1 MLSIGISL
9 VMYDDPAMLPEVL
22 KRLHVSEGVALDK
35 MIERLDTLYDEV
47 FTVHYQNVAQA
58 ERLLSAYNTRRA
70 VIVHQGKMNVYGRDL
85 GWAKACV
92 AGGKITPIPDPAGD
106 LNRALDKV
114 MGQMP
119 QGIAVADDDR
129 DDPYESLGYARR

>member
-9 VMYDDPAMLPEVL
+9 VMYDDPAALPEVL
-22 KRLHVSEGVALDK
+22 KRLHVSRGVALDQ
-35 MIERLDTLYDEV
+35 MINHLDTLYDEV
-47 FTVHYQNVAQA
+47 FTVHYQDVAQA

-92 AGGKITPIPDPAGD
+92 ASGKITPTPDPAGD

-114 MGQMP
+114 MGQLP
-119 QGIAVADDDR
+119 EGIVVADEDR

>member
-9 VMYDDPAMLPEVL
+9 VMYDDPAALPEVL
-22 KRLHVSEGVALDK
+22 KRLHAVRGVPLED
-35 MIERLDTLYDEV
+35 MINHLDTLYDEI

-92 AGGKITPIPDPAGD
+92 SGGKITPTPDPAGD

-119 QGIAVADDDR
+119 QGISIPDDDR

>member
-9 VMYDDPAMLPEVL
+9 VMYDDPAALPEVL
-22 KRLHVSEGVALDK
+22 KRLQVARGVPLDD
-35 MIERLDTLYDEV
+35 MMNHLDTLYDEV
-47 FTVHYQNVAQA
+47 FTVHYQNVVQA
-58 ERLLSAYNTRRA
+58 KRLLSAYNTRRA

-119 QGIAVADDDR
+119 QGIAIPDDDR